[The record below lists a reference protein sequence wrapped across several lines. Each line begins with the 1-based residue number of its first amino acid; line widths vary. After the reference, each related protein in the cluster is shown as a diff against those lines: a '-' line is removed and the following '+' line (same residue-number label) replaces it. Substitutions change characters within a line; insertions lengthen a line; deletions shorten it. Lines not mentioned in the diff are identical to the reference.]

1 MPSNKDKRIQLIYF
15 GMVFIIAAFYLGY
28 LFFRKEELYKNYKI
42 SNASITEVNSGG
54 TKGGSL
60 VIKYYFVEKE
70 KVYRGGIDCDLSFDI
85 KNAILNKRLPV
96 VFDSTN
102 PNNNVLLV
110 DEGRWEKLKM
120 PFPDSLLWLKR
131 FYP

>member
-1 MPSNKDKRIQLIYF
+1 MVSKKDKGIQLIYF
-15 GMVFIIAAFYLGY
+15 GIVIIIAAIYLGY
-28 LFFRKEELYKNYKI
+28 LFFRKEALYKNPKI
-42 SNASITEVNSGG
+42 SNANITEVNHGG

-60 VIKYYFVEKE
+60 VIKYYFLEKG
-70 KVYRGGIDCDLSFDI
+70 KIYRGGIDCDLSYDI
-85 KNAILNKRLPV
+85 SNAILNKRLPV
-96 VFDSTN
+96 VFDRTN

-110 DEGRWEKLKM
+110 DEKRWEKLKI